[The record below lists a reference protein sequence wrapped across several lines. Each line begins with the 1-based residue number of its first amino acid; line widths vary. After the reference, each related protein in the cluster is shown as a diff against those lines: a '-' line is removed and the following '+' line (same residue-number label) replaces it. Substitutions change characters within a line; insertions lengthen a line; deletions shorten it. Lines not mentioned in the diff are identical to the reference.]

1 MICILEPK
9 KLGLEQAVWVYNEL
23 FTYYSLLAVTRQT
36 PVMGLAD
43 DQGLG
48 NMRAN
53 CQVYRSFLA
62 YVLPHK
68 KVSYERVDLNPLVYT
83 E

>member
-23 FTYYSLLAVTRQT
+23 FTYYSLLA
-36 PVMGLAD
+36 LAD